1 MSSIALNELDA
12 SAAARQLQRREIS
25 AEQLVRACLDR
36 IEAREPAVQAWT
48 HVAADA
54 ALAHAR
60 ELDRGPIRGLL
71 HGLPIGVKDLFD
83 TADMPT
89 AYGSP
94 IYAQHQPAADAAAVA
109 LCREA
114 GAIVLGKT
122 VTTEFATFHPG
133 KTVLSR

>member
-36 IEAREPAVQAWT
+36 IDAREPAVQAWT
-48 HVAADA
+48 YIAADA
-54 ALAHAR
+54 SLAHAR

-83 TADMPT
+83 SATIGEAC
-89 AYGSP
+89 SP
-94 IYAQHQPAADAAAVA
+94 IGCNRSRSSAPKVWKVADRHTDDA
-109 LCREA
+109 E
-114 GAIVLGKT
+114 K
-122 VTTEFATFHPG
+122 E
-133 KTVLSR
+133 